1 MRLTEAWCNNY
12 GATRCDTIPQHMAR
26 SECLKRRHTNMC
38 EYNGCMS
45 RISNKWVPIAGENV
59 PEEEQQSSK
68 DQRSGEPY
76 DNTPIIDNLLPAGG
90 GVSVSGDERR
100 KYEEDVRNL
109 YKQLDDKVSNRTRL
123 KLVYCKHVTYS
134 YLRMGFIHLL
144 SGTKCSSSSPFLLIG
159 CPS

>member
-1 MRLTEAWCNNY
+1 MRRTEAWCNNY

-90 GVSVSGDERR
+90 GVSGDERR

>member
-1 MRLTEAWCNNY
+1 
-12 GATRCDTIPQHMAR
+12 
-26 SECLKRRHTNMC
+26 MC

-123 KLVYCKHVTYS
+123 KLVYCKHVT
-134 YLRMGFIHLL
+134 
-144 SGTKCSSSSPFLLIG
+144 
-159 CPS
+159 